1 MPLLTHIKA
10 FITLMR
16 PHQYSKN
23 LFIFAPAFFGF
34 GQYDLGAVAL
44 DLLVAFCGFCLIASG
59 IYAINDCLDAKLD
72 ALHPSKASRPVASGA
87 ISPLLAYIFGI
98 ALILLGG
105 GGIYDYGQR
114 LGGKCAT

>member
-1 MPLLTHIKA
+1 MSLALSKAHA

-34 GQYDLGAVAL
+34 GQYNLGEVAL

-59 IYAINDCLDAKLD
+59 IYAINDCLDAKFD
-72 ALHPSKASRPVASGA
+72 ALHPSKANRPVASGM

-105 GGIYDYGQR
+105 GGHI
-114 LGGKCAT
+114 